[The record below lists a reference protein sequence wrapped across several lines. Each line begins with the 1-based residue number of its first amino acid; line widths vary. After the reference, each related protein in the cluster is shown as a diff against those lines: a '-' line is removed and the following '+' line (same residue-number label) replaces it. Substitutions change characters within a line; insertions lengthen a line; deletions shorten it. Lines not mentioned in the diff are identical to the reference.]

1 MAEKLTVET
10 AVERL
15 ATKVMK
21 VSGFTEKELETFD
34 RMDYRDMKEAV
45 LAELDLRNQMLGTCW
60 ARGYGVYTMWLKDDA
75 VMVEIG
81 SSCD

>member
-34 RMDYRDMKEAV
+34 KMDYRDMKEAV
-45 LAELDLRNQMLGTCW
+45 LAELDLRNKMLGTCW
-60 ARGYGVYTMWLKDDA
+60 ACGYGVYTMWLKDDA